1 MNEILIKIKNNTLV
15 KIIAVLLLLYLFLSA
30 ITLMSTSFKLMGK
43 SFSEGLITITTS
55 PFMAL
60 FMGILTTAI
69 VQSSSVT
76 TSLVVGLV
84 SSGALSVANAVPII
98 MGANIGTT
106 ITNTIVSLGHLSN
119 KREFRRAFA
128 GSMIHDFFNSFSVI
142 ILFPI
147 EMATGILQTTAT
159 KMAELFYGS
168 HASIEYHS
176 PVKAAASII
185 PQYLKNVLTKGWDI
199 NEKIAGITLLV
210 LSFIVIFATLV
221 LFVKIMRSVVM
232 SKIEQILNNFL
243 NKSPFVGLAIGM
255 IITAMVQ
262 SSSIT
267 TSLLIPLFGTGI
279 LTLEAA
285 FPITLGANV
294 GTTVTALLAAL
305 AGNMAG
311 LTIAFVHLLFN
322 MFGILIIYPA
332 RKIRRIPLLAA
343 TLLARSAAKNKK
355 ILAFY
360 ILGFFFFL
368 PILLIFINRLF

>member
-1 MNEILIKIKNNTLV
+1 
-15 KIIAVLLLLYLFLSA
+15 
-30 ITLMSTSFKLMGK
+30 
-43 SFSEGLITITTS
+43 
-55 PFMAL
+55 
-60 FMGILTTAI
+60 
-69 VQSSSVT
+69 
-76 TSLVVGLV
+76 
-84 SSGALSVANAVPII
+84 

-106 ITNTIVSLGHLSN
+106 ITNTIVSLGHLSS

-128 GSMIHDFFNSFSVI
+128 GAMMHDFFNSFSVI

-147 EMATGILQTTAT
+147 EMATGILQSTAT
-159 KMAELFYGS
+159 KMAEFFYGS

-185 PQYLKNVLTKGWDI
+185 PHYLKDVLVKGWHI
-199 NEKIAGITLLV
+199 NEKAAGIILLA
-210 LSFIVIFATLV
+210 LSFLLIFVTLV
-221 LFVKIMRSVVM
+221 LFVKIMRLVMM

-279 LTLEAA
+279 LSLEAA

-311 LTIAFVHLLFN
+311 LIIAFVHLLFN
-322 MFGILIIYPA
+322 MFGILIIYPV

-343 TLLARSAAKNKK
+343 TLMARSAVKNKK
-355 ILAFY
+355 ILVLY

-368 PILLIFINRLF
+368 PVALIFISKLF